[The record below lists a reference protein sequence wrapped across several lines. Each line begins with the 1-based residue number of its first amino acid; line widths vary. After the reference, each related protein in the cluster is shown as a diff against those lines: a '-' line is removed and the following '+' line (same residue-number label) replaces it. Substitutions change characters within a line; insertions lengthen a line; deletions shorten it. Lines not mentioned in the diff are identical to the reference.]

1 MARKRITKGSKM
13 AIATA
18 QCKKKEH
25 KSFKK
30 GSAGEKCRERI
41 AQGIEKSH
49 RVVPGKARKRKR

>member
-1 MARKRITKGSKM
+1 M

-18 QCKKKEH
+18 QCKKKGH

-49 RVVPGKARKRKR
+49 RVVAGKAKRKKR